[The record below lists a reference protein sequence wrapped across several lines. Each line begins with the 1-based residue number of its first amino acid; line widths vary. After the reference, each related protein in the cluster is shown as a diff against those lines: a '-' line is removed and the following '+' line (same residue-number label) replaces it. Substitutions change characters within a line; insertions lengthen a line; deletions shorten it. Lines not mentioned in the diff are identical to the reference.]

1 MANLHAVV
9 ATAVTVTGTAETV
22 VAVLTPFNENEP
34 TGSSP
39 DFDNT
44 PSLGAQGVLLYGSVN
59 ALLPA
64 SATAVTLRIRKGS
77 LTGTLVDTA
86 LTSAATASTT
96 VDKGITALDPTYLQT
111 DVVYVLTMAM
121 TGPTL
126 AATVN
131 HATLTAQDATS
142 YE

>member
-9 ATAVTVTGTAETV
+9 ATAVSVTTTAETV

-44 PSLGAQGVLLYGSVN
+44 PSLGAQGVYLYGQLNVTLASG
-59 ALLPA
+59 A
-64 SATAVTLRIRKGS
+64 SATVLRIRKGG
-77 LTGTLVDTA
+77 LTGAVVDTA
-86 LTSAATASTT
+86 LTSTATTATT
-96 VDKGITALDPTYLQT
+96 VDKGITALDPVYLQNN
-111 DVVYVLTMAM
+111 VQYYLTLSV
-121 TGPTL
+121 TGAGGTS
-126 AATVN
+126 TVN